1 MYNYGL
7 GTADRR
13 THIKIV
19 VMSLIAAVVVIGV
32 GTAARTEIPDMGT
45 RMARSPAQPANKPVV
60 WTQADRVTIR

>member
-19 VMSLIAAVVVIGV
+19 VMSLIAAIVVIGV
-32 GTAARTEIPDMGT
+32 GTAARTELPDMDT
-45 RMARSPAQPANKPVV
+45 RMARSPAPMAKKPVV

>member
-32 GTAARTEIPDMGT
+32 GTAARTEMPNLDT
-45 RMARSPAQPANKPVV
+45 RMTRSAQTAKKPVV